1 MGKYIDLKSDFGFK
15 FCMQDETIMK
25 SFLNAILDG
34 DCEKITSVKFEN
46 VESPR
51 YAHEGRGVI
60 FDLLC
65 TTETGDHILIEMQN
79 STQRFF
85 KTRSSFYVYNLMRRK
100 FKKGFQWSE
109 MREDISR
116 IMGIFIVGRPGM
128 GLTKVLTRTAECD
141 LDTGKEFWDR
151 MRKYF
156 VSLPHFEFDRK
167 DITTRNIWIYFFKN
181 LGNMEF
187 IDPSVYERADEG
199 LRQLIKRAEV
209 GALSEKEYDQYE
221 ASMKLLADE
230 IDMEKQGYERGMADG
245 MQQGIAQGMQQG
257 IAQGM
262 QQGIAQV
269 AKEMKQNKMP
279 MDVIMEVTHLT
290 KEEIDNL

>member
-1 MGKYIDLKSDFGFK
+1 MAKYIDLKSDFGFK

-46 VESPR
+46 VETPR
-51 YAHEGRGVI
+51 YTPNGRGVI

-79 STQRFF
+79 RTQRFF

-245 MQQGIAQGMQQG
+245 VRNRQMSSRKSHIYRNR
-257 IAQGM
+257 
-262 QQGIAQV
+262 
-269 AKEMKQNKMP
+269 K
-279 MDVIMEVTHLT
+279 
-290 KEEIDNL
+290 

>member
-1 MGKYIDLKSDFGFK
+1 MEGEENGFGGKLTPSNYR
-15 FCMQDETIMK
+15 
-25 SFLNAILDG
+25 FLIN
-34 DCEKITSVKFEN
+34 
-46 VESPR
+46 
-51 YAHEGRGVI
+51 
-60 FDLLC
+60 
-65 TTETGDHILIEMQN
+65 
-79 STQRFF
+79 
-85 KTRSSFYVYNLMRRK
+85 
-100 FKKGFQWSE
+100 
-109 MREDISR
+109 
-116 IMGIFIVGRPGM
+116 IVGRPGM

-245 MQQGIAQGMQQG
+245 VRKGIAQGMQQG
-257 IAQGM
+257 V
-262 QQGIAQV
+262 QQESIRI
-269 AKEMKQNKMP
+269 AKEMKQNKIP
-279 MDVIMEVTHLT
+279 TDVISKITHLP
-290 KEEIDNL
+290 ESEIEDL

>member
-1 MGKYIDLKSDFGFK
+1 MAKYIDLKSDFGFK

-51 YAHEGRGVI
+51 YTREGRGVI

-116 IMGIFIVGRPGM
+116 IMGIFIVGRPNM
-128 GLTKVLTRTAECD
+128 GLDKVLTRTGECD

-156 VSLPHFEFDRK
+156 VSLPHFEFDKK

-230 IDMEKQGYERGMADG
+230 IDMEKQGFERGVR
-245 MQQGIAQGMQQG
+245 QGMKQG
-257 IAQGM
+257 KEQGVL
-262 QQGIAQV
+262 QV
-269 AKEMKQNKMP
+269 AKELKANGVSMEIIMKT
-279 MDVIMEVTHLT
+279 THLT
-290 KEEIDNL
+290 QDEIEKL

>member
-1 MGKYIDLKSDFGFK
+1 
-15 FCMQDETIMK
+15 
-25 SFLNAILDG
+25 
-34 DCEKITSVKFEN
+34 
-46 VESPR
+46 
-51 YAHEGRGVI
+51 
-60 FDLLC
+60 
-65 TTETGDHILIEMQN
+65 
-79 STQRFF
+79 
-85 KTRSSFYVYNLMRRK
+85 
-100 FKKGFQWSE
+100 
-109 MREDISR
+109 
-116 IMGIFIVGRPGM
+116 
-128 GLTKVLTRTAECD
+128 
-141 LDTGKEFWDR
+141 
-151 MRKYF
+151 
-156 VSLPHFEFDRK
+156 
-167 DITTRNIWIYFFKN
+167 N

-257 IAQGM
+257 IAQ
-262 QQGIAQV
+262 V

-279 MDVIMEVTHLT
+279 VEVIMEVTHLT

>member
-1 MGKYIDLKSDFGFK
+1 
-15 FCMQDETIMK
+15 
-25 SFLNAILDG
+25 
-34 DCEKITSVKFEN
+34 
-46 VESPR
+46 
-51 YAHEGRGVI
+51 
-60 FDLLC
+60 
-65 TTETGDHILIEMQN
+65 
-79 STQRFF
+79 
-85 KTRSSFYVYNLMRRK
+85 
-100 FKKGFQWSE
+100 
-109 MREDISR
+109 
-116 IMGIFIVGRPGM
+116 
-128 GLTKVLTRTAECD
+128 
-141 LDTGKEFWDR
+141 
-151 MRKYF
+151 
-156 VSLPHFEFDRK
+156 
-167 DITTRNIWIYFFKN
+167 
-181 LGNMEF
+181 MEF

-279 MDVIMEVTHLT
+279 VQLIMEVTHLT

>member
-1 MGKYIDLKSDFGFK
+1 
-15 FCMQDETIMK
+15 
-25 SFLNAILDG
+25 
-34 DCEKITSVKFEN
+34 
-46 VESPR
+46 
-51 YAHEGRGVI
+51 
-60 FDLLC
+60 
-65 TTETGDHILIEMQN
+65 
-79 STQRFF
+79 
-85 KTRSSFYVYNLMRRK
+85 
-100 FKKGFQWSE
+100 
-109 MREDISR
+109 
-116 IMGIFIVGRPGM
+116 
-128 GLTKVLTRTAECD
+128 
-141 LDTGKEFWDR
+141 
-151 MRKYF
+151 
-156 VSLPHFEFDRK
+156 
-167 DITTRNIWIYFFKN
+167 
-181 LGNMEF
+181 MEF

-245 MQQGIAQGMQQG
+245 MQQG
-257 IAQGM
+257 M